1 MTVMSWLRF
10 TVSLWLLR
18 ITAKIAGWL
27 LLLLVA
33 VAVWPVTLV
42 MVAGSVAA
50 WWHGWPPS
58 RLRRAAVG
66 SAIYRRAADLIREH
80 GHDSRPEGSRW
91 ELTSPHSICSA
102 SDATAISARPDKID
116 AEDLGEEAHIR
127 TLMADDCEKI
137 SVIGENSRQA
147 VKTASDLLR
156 TLSVTPDREKP

>member
-1 MTVMSWLRF
+1 MHTTV
-10 TVSLWLLR
+10 TCPP
-18 ITAKIAGWL
+18 AE
-27 LLLLVA
+27 
-33 VAVWPVTLV
+33 VTI
-42 MVAGSVAA
+42 
-50 WWHGWPPS
+50 WQS
-58 RLRRAAVG
+58 RLGEDIPAALA
-66 SAIYRRAADLIREH
+66 AIYRRAADLIREH

-137 SVIGENSRQA
+137 SVTGENSRQA